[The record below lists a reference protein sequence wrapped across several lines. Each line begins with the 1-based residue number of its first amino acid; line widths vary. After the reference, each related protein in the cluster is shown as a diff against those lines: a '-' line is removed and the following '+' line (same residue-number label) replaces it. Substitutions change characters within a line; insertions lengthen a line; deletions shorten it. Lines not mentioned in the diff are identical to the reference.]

1 MKTIKNLA
9 VVMLTLMFIL
19 SSSSTMIGVAQGGT
33 IKNRDADAG
42 NAVKSIKFRIQTSGE
57 KRFDG
62 KWWSSAD
69 SDEQR
74 GFIIGYIDCYY
85 DTVRRRV
92 RSKAITEEY
101 QKALSQ
107 FYAAHPD
114 QSSTTVPELMAKL
127 VQTLK
132 TSVQRQPGGEVW
144 NDRHGYLDG
153 QWWRESTDKERIGF
167 LEGYTSCYQQ
177 YAKSS
182 RVRFSRT
189 AEEYSE
195 LITRYFE
202 DPSVDH
208 TAEKIAHV
216 LHRLA
221 TGKSGNRS

>member
-1 MKTIKNLA
+1 MKTIKQFSI
-9 VVMLTLMFIL
+9 VMLTLMFIV
-19 SSSSTMIGVAQGGT
+19 SGSSTMISYAEGGA
-33 IKNRDADAG
+33 IKTRAVDAG
-42 NAVKSIKFRIQTSGE
+42 KSVKTLKFRIQTPGE

-62 KWWSSAD
+62 KWWSAAD

-101 QKALSQ
+101 QKALSE

-114 QSSTTVPELMAKL
+114 KSSSTVPEVMAKL

-132 TSVQRQPGGEVW
+132 TTVQRQPGGEVW
-144 NDRHGYLDG
+144 NERHGYLDG
-153 QWWRESTDKERIGF
+153 QWWRESTERERIGF

-177 YAKSS
+177 YVKTQ
-182 RVRFSRT
+182 RVRFSLT

-195 LITRYFE
+195 RLTKYCE

-208 TAEKIAHV
+208 TNEKIAKV

-221 TGKSGNRS
+221 AR